1 MSRIITTTTLY
12 EDGAGGRRGDPK
24 PPTGSSMRTTNKNS
38 GNNGIEQ
45 SASTIHTTREAVED
59 APPDEDVVHDSSN
72 NKNNNDDDKE
82 DDENSLAIEIKLDL
96 KRLFFLFIFLFC
108 IFPLLPIGLSLVYG
122 GLFMAVD
129 GCSFKE
135 AFLYVVSNILAMANP
150 LTPYTPKET
159 ATIVIDVYV
168 AVTALI
174 TFGIMLNFV
183 NLFEIPKALNT
194 LMYRLI
200 PNTTIVT
207 VIALGLVLPA
217 SIGVMAC
224 VFGLPLAWLEHWA
237 WNDGILYVLSNL
249 LGLGNPLTDVI
260 PTTFSGALFD
270 VVISSAAFG
279 TLAIFTDYVTI
290 LNPSKALRQQFRR
303 LLGKIGIIKLNP
315 QNADG
320 LSESNKLHPLD
331 YDRPSRYD
339 AVDVNTTTPTTRT
352 THTYPQQQY
361 PQQYS
366 AHYDTILLPRPPS
379 MEKFNT
385 TDTVHCDEHDTDTTN
400 DTI

>member
-1 MSRIITTTTLY
+1 M
-12 EDGAGGRRGDPK
+12 
-24 PPTGSSMRTTNKNS
+24 
-38 GNNGIEQ
+38 NGIKR
-45 SASTIHTTREAVED
+45 SASTIDTTRGTED
-59 APPDEDVVHDSSN
+59 EEPPDEDIVHDINNNNNNN
-72 NKNNNDDDKE
+72 NKNDEEE
-82 DDENSLAIEIKLDL
+82 DDQNSLAIEIKLDL
-96 KRLFFLFIFLFC
+96 KRLFVLFVFLIF
-108 IFPLLPIGLSLVYG
+108 IFPLLPICLSILYG
-122 GLFMAVD
+122 GLLMAVD
-129 GCSFKE
+129 GCTFRHG
-135 AFLYVVSNILAMANP
+135 FLYVVSNIVAMANP
-150 LTPYTPKET
+150 LTTYTPEET
-159 ATIVIDVYV
+159 AAIVIDVYV
-168 AVTALI
+168 AVTTLI

-183 NLFEIPKALNT
+183 NLFEIPKALNK
-194 LMYRLI
+194 LLYRLI
-200 PNTTIVT
+200 PNTTVVT
-207 VIALGLVLPA
+207 VIALGFVLPA

-224 VFGLPLAWLEHWA
+224 LFGVGLAWAEGWA
-237 WNDGILYVLSNL
+237 WNDGILYVISNL

-339 AVDVNTTTPTTRT
+339 AVEVNNTTPTTR
-352 THTYPQQQY
+352 
-361 PQQYS
+361 

-379 MEKFNT
+379 MEKLTT